1 MQPPAYR
8 VPFVVDRS
16 RAPQRYYLVNRS
28 PEPLE
33 GVRLSLL
40 GSGQMLPVST
50 RRMQPG
56 GVVAFAAHGA
66 DLSRTSVVIVRWF
79 RSNGEEYLWRVSF

>member
-16 RAPQRYYLVNRS
+16 RAPSRYYLVNRS
-28 PEPLE
+28 PEPLD

-40 GSGQMLPVST
+40 GSGQTLPASS

-56 GVVAFAAHGA
+56 GIVAFAPDGA
-66 DLSRTSVVIVRWF
+66 NLSRASVVIVRWF
-79 RSNGEEYLWRVSF
+79 RPDGDEYLWRITF